1 MNKMNQTQ
9 TRSPRKRLLSLILA
23 VILMIG
29 LLPISAFAT
38 GDGYELSAGSRF
50 FIVNESDP
58 TGTDLGNFVQL
69 IGQEFAA
76 KGKPSSSVLPIVYGQ
91 EKDAEKGDIV
101 VKLDSSLG
109 EQSYKVSVGQKIVV
123 TGGDAAGAFYGL
135 TNLLQMFE
143 KNSLQDVTNTPL
155 VAERSAYIDCGRVY
169 FSPEMLKAL
178 IKTLAWNR
186 MNTLYLDFSNN
197 NATRFFLDEMKVTA
211 GGQNYDITTA
221 RPSDGKYLTQ
231 ADMVDIIKVAKQYGV
246 QIIPTFNSPG
256 HIGGLYSLNNSFFD
270 KATTDDYDRSCGKIT
285 LDISKADAYAF
296 GQAVVKLYVDF
307 FAGQGCKSFNIAA
320 DEATLGNVKYD
331 STNATFVKYVN
342 ELNTYIKGKGMT
354 TRMFN
359 DGIQN
364 VTGDGIS
371 KDIIVLYWAPESTAE
386 ALHKQGYQVVNFS
399 YGAGLYFAYGA
410 SWWVW
415 NQPVNTIYDGWT
427 PGVLNRNT
435 ADTYQYNYVAT
446 EKTDPSNLLGATFA
460 VWTDYAFTQ
469 SVSGD
474 TIITRNSNDVVEKIQ
489 VVGDRCWENA
499 STASYT
505 TWKSGLTTAPGGINV
520 STHAIDGTVL
530 PAASGITAASQ
541 VKILVEDAN
550 TGVSVAVKGEEGQ
563 KATVE
568 VKRITSGFTFDTEAH
583 VSYNVTPAVDGK
595 AYTGEGTVTLPVP
608 EDWATE
614 ASRIHA
620 YIIDNG
626 AVKLISGTLS
636 GGKYTFQVPH
646 FSEMGLVQ
654 LAEGAGSTEN
664 VTVAVGRT
672 SKAYDLTGDNLPSDD
687 TYSLGDIAS
696 YTVTT
701 AAGSWK
707 VEGKANEIVS
717 GGKYAIGN
725 GSQYLTL
732 NDGTPGTTT
741 DSSKAAV
748 WTITKSG
755 SGYTIKSDSYYLQH
769 SSNRLSVSTS
779 SSGSTWYWSANDG
792 FYFTNYR
799 TYYLTYSNG
808 WTVSRQSSARGG
820 GQPYTVTVVPG
831 GKTVTFKGLNP
842 GSTSVTLG
850 DTTYSV
856 TVVEKQ
862 NVEIPISIIDYRAD
876 GLLFDWT
883 YNPKSGYADSYR
895 YGLVH
900 GKAADWGPTVGIGT
914 SSKLNTST
922 GLYEV
927 DGYASS
933 NVEQI
938 EGTIIQKTSN
948 SNSNTTFYSNS
959 TDNNWSRAGLVQEKL
974 GANGMPVYTDAAVKY
989 VASLLEAGYY
999 NEMSGNCNSLIY
1011 NTFVAS
1017 NGSRTIRNTSASGFS
1032 ENFKN
1037 AKTYANISNA
1047 YDLAWYL
1054 LNTIYQ
1060 ADTNMTTVTGTDK
1073 KEHSVPIYGM
1083 AVDAYKS
1090 IVLTDNGTGTYSF
1103 EAGYSGT
1110 KKDVRYDQESG
1121 TIYNGTNGG
1130 DESGFYPLENLG
1142 YEQPGLLTAT
1152 SKVNNGAKNGGFTLR
1167 GESQFVY
1174 NKASNLYFTFTGDDD
1189 VYMYINGVLALD
1201 LGGAHGRNN
1210 KTVNL
1215 NDLDPTKY
1223 GLKEGQVATFTFFYM
1238 ERCSDAS
1245 TFGIETNMEL
1255 VQRAINVEKKAYDT
1269 SYANEY
1275 ASGTAVINRTTVA
1288 YDLIVT
1294 NKSNS
1299 PMSQIKLTDTDSL
1312 HSENGREYGKAEL
1325 GYGVTT
1331 PSVTPSTWADPE
1343 GRGTVALGQGNGY
1356 VLFITDST
1364 GTEVANT
1371 RKSLSSLQDLSNE
1384 IAGLTLPAGQS
1395 LHVRFLTATTKI
1407 NDSKILDYINTVEVS
1422 ATVGGQALSDKASH
1436 ELYSYNAKDTG
1447 RTYVVD
1453 FGLPLEIKGIFDTGA
1468 AKNIGEV
1475 SLSPKNE
1482 QKYGTIDP
1490 KFNGYDTVLI
1500 YTLKA
1505 NTTINEPE
1513 TITLDVV
1520 YKIGNSNIKLE
1531 KTLTIIPASN
1541 VYYEDSLAAFT
1552 NGKGA
1557 AKDAKWSIVDKDGNE
1572 TTEGTAPT
1580 QALEQLGSSGI
1591 YGKDDAYNSS
1601 SMLSMGTAH
1610 KVTVTAAML
1619 EAYNG
1624 DNKDNFAW
1632 PTAQFTF
1639 KGTGFDIISLT
1650 DNTSGAIMVTVEGVT
1665 DTTYKKNFLVNNY
1678 YGYKYD
1684 ERSGEWGTVASSD
1697 SNAIYQIPVMKVN
1710 GIPYGEYKVT
1720 IGVLYNS
1727 LFDKTGNSAY
1737 SFWLDA
1743 VRIYDPMGEYTGYT
1757 QDNEGYPQYIKLH
1770 DEVVKKTAT
1779 PNGNA
1784 LFIDGAEKA
1793 TIEQYTN
1800 LGPNNEVYLMKGQAI
1815 TFKLTGTDVGK
1826 IASVQIGAKAP
1837 KGAVELKV
1845 NDSVVVEKLSTATE
1859 MYYDITTLVTGG
1871 SYQVTITNTTGN
1883 ILSLTN
1889 LKITYSEKGSVS
1901 LGTLNTQEQENAV
1914 SLVRALFT
1922 APVATFSPET
1932 FQADWG
1938 RAVRAGKRATLTVKT
1953 SADVKSITVDGQAIT
1968 SYTTRTQRTGW
1979 GWWSPKVTYHVFTY
1993 TITAPAQTTDYA
2005 VCAVNAEGT
2014 ASEAVTATLTVKPT
2028 TWWNWW
2034 F

>member
-1 MNKMNQTQ
+1 MNKMNKTQ

-50 FIVNESDP
+50 FIVSETDP

-270 KATTDDYDRSCGKIT
+270 KATADDYDRSCGKIT

-331 STNATFVKYVN
+331 SRNATFVNYVN
-342 ELNTYIKGKGMT
+342 DLNTYIESKGMT

-359 DGIQN
+359 DGIQSVN
-364 VTGDGIS
+364 SNIS
-371 KDIIVLYWAPESTAE
+371 KNIIVLYWAPEGTAE
-386 ALHKQGYQVVNFS
+386 KLHENGYQVVNFS

-435 ADTYQYNYVAT
+435 DYQYSYVAT
-446 EKTDPSNLLGATFA
+446 ETTDPSNLLGATFA

-499 STASYT
+499 STANYT

-520 STHAIDGTVL
+520 STYAIDGTVL
-530 PAASGITAASQ
+530 PAASGIAAASQ

-550 TGVSVAVKGEEGQ
+550 TGVSVAVKGEKGQ
-563 KATVE
+563 TGSLTVDKLE
-568 VKRITSGFTFDTEAH
+568 TSPNADAITAAGAEKS

-608 EDWATE
+608 EGWATE
-614 ASRIHA
+614 DSRIHA

-654 LAEGAGSTEN
+654 LAEGAGLTPGYVTVSEGGNKVITISGVNLAKDGTPFTTEDSSIATVTVTGQDESTEPDYTKKTVSYSALAGYNNSWTKTEYFYKVGSNYYPVYAYREYYYGYYYYGYSTTDESSN
-664 VTVAVGRT
+664 VQQIGEGRNTTVDLYKETGTKTIPASTTITFHGVKAGAKTYANIGRVR
-672 SKAYDLTGDNLPSDD
+672 YE
-687 TYSLGDIAS
+687 I
-696 YTVTT
+696 TVT
-701 AAGSWK
+701 
-707 VEGKANEIVS
+707 EKAIVS
-717 GGKYAIGN
+717 GN
-725 GSQYLTL
+725 
-732 NDGTPGTTT
+732 
-741 DSSKAAV
+741 
-748 WTITKSG
+748 TIE
-755 SGYTIKSDSYYLQH
+755 LP
-769 SSNRLSVSTS
+769 VSI
-779 SSGSTWYWSANDG
+779 
-792 FYFTNYR
+792 
-799 TYYLTYSNG
+799 
-808 WTVSRQSSARGG
+808 V
-820 GQPYTVTVVPG
+820 
-831 GKTVTFKGLNP
+831 
-842 GSTSVTLG
+842 
-850 DTTYSV
+850 
-856 TVVEKQ
+856 
-862 NVEIPISIIDYRAD
+862 DYRAD
-876 GLLFDWT
+876 GLLFDYDVNDENPYSSYAYSLVRT
-883 YNPKSGYADSYR
+883 YKGDS
-895 YGLVH
+895 L
-900 GKAADWGPTVGIGT
+900 
-914 SSKLNTST
+914 ST
-922 GLYEV
+922 GQNAIAGTTLEFPALAGHMKGN
-927 DGYASS
+927 DTGS
-933 NVEQI
+933 NYWDR
-938 EGTIIQKTSN
+938 
-948 SNSNTTFYSNS
+948 YSQFGGAIR
-959 TDNNWSRAGLVQEKL
+959 TGLVQDTL
-974 GANGMPVYTDAAVKY
+974 GANGMPVYTDAAVKF
-989 VASLLEAGYY
+989 VAERLAHGAIAAQRPDKDKNRNDIL
-999 NEMSGNCNSLIY
+999 Y
-1011 NTFVAS
+1011 NTFLKSGADRSVLNS
-1017 NGSRTIRNTSASGFS
+1017 ETSKFS
-1032 ENFKN
+1032 TEFSTT
-1037 AKTYANISNA
+1037 KTYANIKNA

-1054 LNTIYQ
+1054 LNTIYEGDKNT
-1060 ADTNMTTVTGTDK
+1060 ASVTDK
-1073 KEHSVPIYGM
+1073 VIGGTYTLPIYGM
-1083 AVDAYKS
+1083 A
-1090 IVLTDNGTGTYSF
+1090 TDVFNKMILRQSDDGTYYYLDCYVDDGQVVLDK
-1103 EAGYSGT
+1103 ENKA
-1110 KKDVRYDQESG
+1110 
-1121 TIYNGTNGG
+1121 IYNG
-1130 DESGFYPLENLG
+1130 DSGYKDGTKFFYPLTGEGYDKYLG
-1142 YEQPGLLTAT
+1142 DTTDMQPQTTVDTKNDWYPVDA
-1152 SKVNNGAKNGGFTLR
+1152 NGNFTLK
-1167 GESQFVY
+1167 GEAQFIY
-1174 NKASNLYFTFTGDDD
+1174 RNADNLYFTFSGDDD
-1189 VYMYINGVLALD
+1189 VYLFINNKLALD
-1201 LGGAHGRNN
+1201 IGGSHWPVE

-1215 NDLDPTKY
+1215 NDLSAEY
-1223 GLKEGQVATFTFFYM
+1223 GLEEGQVATFTFFYM
-1238 ERCSDAS
+1238 ERCADAS
-1245 TFGIETNMEL
+1245 NFSIKTNIEL
-1255 VQRAINVEKKAYDT
+1255 AQRDINVEKKAYDT
-1269 SYANEY
+1269 SYVNEY
-1275 ASGTAVINRTTVA
+1275 ASGTAVINGTTVA

-1312 HSENGREYGKAEL
+1312 GGKVTI
-1325 GYGVTT
+1325 GSGVDVS
-1331 PSVTPSTWADPE
+1331 PVVTPGTPNDK
-1343 GRGTVALGQGNGY
+1343 GTVALGQGNGY

-1371 RKSLSSLQDLSNE
+1371 RKSLSSLQALSDE
-1384 IAGLTLPAGQS
+1384 IAKLELPAGQS
-1395 LHVRFLTATTKI
+1395 LHVRFLTAKTEI
-1407 NDSKILDYINTVEVS
+1407 NESKILDYINTVEVS

-1436 ELYSYNAKDTG
+1436 ELYSYNANDTG

-1453 FGLPLEIKGIFDTGA
+1453 FGLPLEITGIFDEGA
-1468 AKNIGEV
+1468 RDNIGEV

-1482 QKYGTIDP
+1482 QKYGTVTIAP
-1490 KFNGYDTVLI
+1490 NGFNTTLT
-1500 YTLKA
+1500 YTRTADK
-1505 NTTINEPE
+1505 TINEPE

-1541 VYYEDSLAAFT
+1541 VYYEDSLATFT
-1552 NGKGA
+1552 DGSGAASGADWKLVDNKGA
-1557 AKDAKWSIVDKDGNE
+1557 E

-1591 YGKDDAYNSS
+1591 YGKDAAYNSS
-1601 SMLSMGTAH
+1601 SKLSMGTAH
-1610 KVTVTAAML
+1610 KVTVTAGML
-1619 EAYNG
+1619 ANWS
-1624 DNKDNFAW
+1624 KDDTTSAW

-1650 DNTSGAIMVTVEGVT
+1650 DNTSGAILVKVTGAGA
-1665 DTTYKKNFLVNNY
+1665 DNKDFSKNYLVNNY
-1678 YGYKYD
+1678 YGYKQVENED
-1684 ERSGEWGTVASSD
+1684 GSISWVVSD
-1697 SNAIYQIPVMKVN
+1697 SNEPNALYQIPVMKVDV
-1710 GIPYGEYKVT
+1710 PYGAYNVT
-1720 IGVLYNS
+1720 IQVFYNQI
-1727 LFDKTGNSAY
+1727 FDKTGNTQY
-1737 SFWLDA
+1737 NFWLDA
-1743 VRIYDPMGEYTGYT
+1743 IRVYNPMGENGNSYYT

-1770 DEVVKKTAT
+1770 DALADGTAKPDDKTDKMV
-1779 PNGNA
+1779 
-1784 LFIDGAEKA
+1784 FIDGGSTADIA
-1793 TIEQYTN
+1793 TYAN
-1800 LGPNNEVYLMKGQAI
+1800 YGPNNEVYLMNGQAI
-1815 TFKLTGTDVGK
+1815 TFKIPANDK
-1826 IASVQIGAKAP
+1826 IASIQIGAKAP
-1837 KGAVELKV
+1837 DGKTAKMVVNSSEPIEL
-1845 NDSVVVEKLSTATE
+1845 NTATE
-1859 MYYDITTLVTGG
+1859 MYYTISSGADQFTISNTGDG
-1871 SYQVTITNTTGN
+1871 

-1889 LKITYSEKGSVS
+1889 LKITYKIKPAENEKV
-1901 LGTLNTQEQENAV
+1901 TLAALDTQEQENAV

-1953 SADVKSITVDGQAIT
+1953 SADVESITVDGQSIT

-1993 TITAPAQTTDYA
+1993 TTTAPAQTTDYA

-2014 ASEAVTATLTVKPT
+2014 ASEAVTATLTVRPA